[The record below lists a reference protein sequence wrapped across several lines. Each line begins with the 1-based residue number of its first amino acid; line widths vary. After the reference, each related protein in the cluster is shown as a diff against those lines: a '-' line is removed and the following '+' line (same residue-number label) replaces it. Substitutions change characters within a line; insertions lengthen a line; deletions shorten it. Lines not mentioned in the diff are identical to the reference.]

1 MTRQE
6 QIIFLAG
13 FFDGEGCITI
23 GKNGAIEIKI
33 INTSYINL
41 KMYTEVFGGEVRS
54 RSQKV
59 NKTQYYYAQYG
70 INAFEFLKE
79 IQPYLLDKKE
89 QADAVLEYFDLRNNT
104 EILRI
109 PGKRGRHANPDR
121 QVLVDTFREILSE
134 LKKEEH

>member
-1 MTRQE
+1 MLRQE
-6 QIIFLAG
+6 QVIFLAG

-23 GKNGAIEIKI
+23 GKNGAVEIKI
-33 INTSYINL
+33 INTSLINL
-41 KMYTEVFGGEVRS
+41 KLYSKVFGGEVHS

-59 NKTQYYYAQYG
+59 NKSQYYYAQYG
-70 INAFEFLKE
+70 VNAIEFLKE
-79 IQPYLLDKKE
+79 VQPYLLDKKE
-89 QADAVLEYFDLRNNT
+89 QANAALEYFELRNNT

-121 QVLVDTFREILSE
+121 QLLVDTFREILSE